1 MVNKQGDLGRN
12 PPTCYSPGLCQQI
25 AAFFPGGKA
34 SVLLRKLPVMGLH
47 GAVSEW
53 PLGLA
58 ASGYHGDSGQP
69 HREPLL
75 TFLPPRPP
83 APLHRHPQRF
93 RLLPNRE
100 ARCTESFRR
109 APPVHP
115 LMGLLI

>member
-83 APLHRHPQRF
+83 APCTGTLRGSGSYRTERRGALRASEGH
-93 RLLPNRE
+93 LLSIR
-100 ARCTESFRR
+100 
-109 APPVHP
+109 
-115 LMGLLI
+115 